1 MKILNTEQIRNV
13 DAFTIEHEPIKSI
26 DLMER
31 AATACIY
38 WINIKLGSCLSV
50 KIFAGPGN
58 NGGDGLAIAR
68 MLAES
73 IDMIE
78 VFLLAPPEKLSADA
92 RINYDR
98 LLRIKNIR
106 IFFLDEEKEL
116 PRIDEHDVVI
126 DALFG
131 SGLSRPLTGLAAKV
145 VKHVNKAEVTVVAI
159 DLPSGLC
166 AEANTYDD
174 PEAIIKA
181 SYTLTFQVPKLA
193 FFFSENAKYVG
204 DWHILDIEL
213 TQRAIDQQGS
223 KYQLI
228 QNEDVAFNLHVRSKF
243 SHKGTYGHALL
254 MAGSY
259 GKMGAAVLASKAC
272 LRTGV
277 GLFSVHIVSKG
288 YEIVQTTVPEAMVS
302 IDPCA
307 DYLSIAPELSKY
319 NAVGIGPGIGTND
332 YTGFMLQKLLKSA
345 NVPLVLDADALNL
358 ISSHPEWL
366 GMLPANSIL
375 TPHPGEFDR
384 LAGPSGN
391 GYERHKKQIQLSQQ
405 YKIIIILKG
414 AHTSITDPDGNCWFN
429 STGNPGMATAGSGD
443 VLTGIVLSLL
453 AQGYQPLRAALTGVY
468 LHGLAG
474 DLACQDTGIEA
485 LLSSD
490 IINYIGKAFM
500 TIRSNELDLK

>member
-1 MKILNTEQIRNV
+1 MKILNAEQIRKV
-13 DAFTIEHEPIKSI
+13 DAYTIEHEPVNSI

-31 AATACIY
+31 AATACTH
-38 WINIKLGSCLSV
+38 WIRINLGDCLNF

-68 MLAES
+68 MIAQDE
-73 IDMIE
+73 DAVE
-78 VFLLAPPEKLSADA
+78 VFMITSPDKLSADA

-98 LLRIKNIR
+98 LLGIPNVL
-106 IFFLDEEKEL
+106 IFFLDEQNKL
-116 PRIDEHDVVI
+116 PQIHEHDVVI

-131 SGLSRPLTGLAAKV
+131 SGLSRPLSGLASNV
-145 VKHVNKAEVTVVAI
+145 VKHINHAEVTVIAI
-159 DLPSGLC
+159 DLPSGLN
-166 AEANTYDD
+166 AEVNTYDD
-174 PEAIIKA
+174 PDAIIKA
-181 SYTLTFQVPKLA
+181 YYTLTFQVPKLA
-193 FFFSENAKYVG
+193 FFFSENATYVG
-204 DWHILDIEL
+204 DWHVLDIEL
-213 TQRAIDQQGS
+213 MQEAIDQQES
-223 KYQLI
+223 KYKLI
-228 QNEDVAFNLHVRSKF
+228 ENKDIAFNIHIRSKF
-243 SHKGTYGHALL
+243 SHKGIYGHALL

-277 GLFSVHIVSKG
+277 GLLSTHIISKG
-288 YEIVQTTVPEAMVS
+288 YEIIQTTVPEAMVS
-302 IDPCA
+302 IDACS
-307 DYLSIAPELSKY
+307 DYLSLAPELDKF

-345 NVPLVLDADALNL
+345 KVPLVLDADALNI

-366 GMLPANSIL
+366 SLIPVNSIL

-391 GYERHKKQIQLSQQ
+391 GYELHIKQIQLSQAF
-405 YKIIIILKG
+405 KIIIILKG
-414 AHTSITDPDGNCWFN
+414 AHTSITDPEGNCWFN
-429 STGNPGMATAGSGD
+429 STGNPGMATAGTGD

-453 AQGYQPLRAALTGVY
+453 AQGYQPLRAALIGVY

-474 DLACQDTGIEA
+474 DLACQDTGVEA

-490 IINYIGKAFM
+490 IINYIGKAFL
-500 TIRSNELDLK
+500 TIQANELDLK